1 MSPVLS
7 AFHCAFSERPMET
20 LSRHVSK
27 WTSEHVPRIQKEIPI
42 LKALTQRWEYKIWEW
57 I

>member
-27 WTSEHVPRIQKEIPI
+27 WTSEHVQRIQKEIPI